1 MIDEDRIKEIA
12 QDAAGVYDCCAFAN
26 PAFIEDAILKALS
39 EERAQRAEVVPLDKI
54 VHIDRGFSG
63 VGGDA
68 DATPKVTVLFAAGDW
83 FGRDAFARAIGYQR
97 SDMNNGEGKK

>member
-1 MIDEDRIKEIA
+1 MNLEQIA
-12 QDAAGVYDCCAFAN
+12 VQLENLERFNEAEEVRHAAKRLAHYDS
-26 PAFIEDAILKALS
+26 KH
-39 EERAQRAEVVPLDKI
+39 RAEVVPLDKI